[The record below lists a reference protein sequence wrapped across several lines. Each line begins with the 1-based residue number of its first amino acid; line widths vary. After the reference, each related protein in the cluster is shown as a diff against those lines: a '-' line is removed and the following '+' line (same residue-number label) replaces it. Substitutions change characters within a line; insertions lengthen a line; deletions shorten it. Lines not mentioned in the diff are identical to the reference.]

1 MGVGLFSPS
10 SVILDRISTTIL
22 NQYLKSKQ
30 RKINKQIDRK
40 TDIPM
45 FLILAMMTSL
55 SLFCM
60 TLNLK
65 VSIFRGWECSISNV
79 TTNTVH
85 SCPNFTIEK
94 VAQVASLV
102 NREAE
107 V

>member
-1 MGVGLFSPS
+1 
-10 SVILDRISTTIL
+10 
-22 NQYLKSKQ
+22 
-30 RKINKQIDRK
+30 
-40 TDIPM
+40 
-45 FLILAMMTSL
+45 MM
-55 SLFCM
+55 
-60 TLNLK
+60 LNLK

-79 TTNTVH
+79 TTNTVY